1 MAEAH
6 FLKKRQ
12 SIPVKRF
19 ESDDFLIKSSKSRS
33 KRPYV
38 HKATFKT
45 KDQLREEI
53 RVLESKVSILSRQV
67 KYYESICVETA
78 PWKKPDQISFKLL
91 KPCLKRRRSDL
102 NEDSNDSNI
111 KKPNVI
117 DVTEKYKKLQC
128 TECDIT
134 FEKEQ
139 TYINHNIDLHS
150 PIELFSS
157 DENSTSSLS
166 KSQTFKKSDNLSL
179 IKNAKTRKRMRSDN
193 NNASSS
199 KKVRPNLMK
208 ISTNTSADVEKP
220 DEPEIELIQELQ
232 NIKPSVMECKEC
244 GVIFEHEFDQKNHFI
259 TEHLKSKVSKSRDE
273 SIELQIKQELI
284 SMGSS
289 FQMTCKDARNV
300 TKTMKKRSNSNVAS
314 GSKKVRPNTSI
325 VVEKPDEPNSLGN
338 ESIERQDQA
347 PLSQVS
353 KELTQSSAKST

>member
-19 ESDDFLIKSSKSRS
+19 ESDDFLIKSSKSRT

-53 RVLESKVSILSRQV
+53 RVLESKVSILSRRV

-78 PWKKPDQISFKLL
+78 PWKKPDQISFNLL

-208 ISTNTSADVEKP
+208 ISTNTSADVEKTVKHLTEVQKLP
-220 DEPEIELIQELQ
+220 
-232 NIKPSVMECKEC
+232 CTHC
-244 GVIFEHEFDQKNHFI
+244 GKQFI
-259 TEHLKSKVSKSRDE
+259 
-273 SIELQIKQELI
+273 I
-284 SMGSS
+284 
-289 FQMTCKDARNV
+289 
-300 TKTMKKRSNSNVAS
+300 
-314 GSKKVRPNTSI
+314 
-325 VVEKPDEPNSLGN
+325 
-338 ESIERQDQA
+338 
-347 PLSQVS
+347 
-353 KELTQSSAKST
+353 